1 MGFDRLLD
9 YVVQMWNQLGCVA
22 LIALISCK
30 AKENVSAEQPTAAAN
45 AAAAASAGLAAVA
58 LAQAAS
64 AAAAAAAAS
73 TVTPASSAA
82 AAATVSAAASA
93 KPVAVVDGS
102 GFTAQVANQLGRL
115 GFSTGTNDLLA
126 LGRDKAAL
134 LNGLGRLTAQ
144 PTALSA
150 IFNSDKVVSP
160 FMKRADIQEFC
171 RDPERL
177 KQVLP
182 YVLGSAAARTW
193 VSSPEAI
200 KALTSSKLG
209 LQFQACPAFQALA
222 KQPRTL
228 ANAAQGNASASAV
241 ISDPNLRAEL
251 ERLKIRQDTRP
262 LRGFKKAAR

>member
-1 MGFDRLLD
+1 MWHRLAP
-9 YVVQMWNQLGCVA
+9 VA
-22 LIALISCK
+22 LIALIACK
-30 AKENVSAEQPTAAAN
+30 AKENVGPEQPAAAAN
-45 AAAAASAGLAAVA
+45 AAAVASAGLAAAA
-58 LAQAAS
+58 LAQAAVS
-64 AAAAAAAAS
+64 AAAAAGTAA
-73 TVTPASSAA
+73 PAPSAA
-82 AAATVSAAASA
+82 TAATPSAAASA
-93 KPVAVVDGS
+93 KPVAVVDGG

-115 GFSTGTNDLLA
+115 GFSTGPNDLLA

-144 PTALSA
+144 PAALSA
-150 IFNSDKVVSP
+150 IFNSDRVVSP
-160 FMKRADIQEFC
+160 FMKRADVQEFC

-209 LQFQACPAFQALA
+209 VQFQACPAFQALA

-241 ISDPNLRAEL
+241 INDPNFRAEL

-262 LRGFKKAAR
+262 QRGFKKAAR